1 MYICSVLSRVASV
14 IKKIKKNSDI
24 WLLVALK
31 PKEFRYIGSV
41 TEPLYTDFITPC
53 YLEYDTKQKE
63 EEHACRFFKKK
74 GIKKGKYCKKTIAL
88 GCKTD

>member
-1 MYICSVLSRVASV
+1 MPKRSVVMGFGKRCTFVVYYPEWSQWY
-14 IKKIKKNSDI
+14 KKKKKNSDI

-41 TEPLYTDFITPC
+41 TEPLYNDFITSR

-63 EEHACRFFKKK
+63 EEHACSFLKRKV
-74 GIKKGKYCKKTIAL
+74 
-88 GCKTD
+88 